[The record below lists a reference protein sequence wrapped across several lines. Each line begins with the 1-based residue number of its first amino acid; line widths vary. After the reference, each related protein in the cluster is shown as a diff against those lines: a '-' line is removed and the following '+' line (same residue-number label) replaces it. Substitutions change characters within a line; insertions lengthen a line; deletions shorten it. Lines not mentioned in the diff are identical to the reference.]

1 MDTSA
6 SAAPAATDPAPA
18 NGLSAF
24 GASLDKANI
33 PGAAFTLH
41 PPFFLNLKEKEPASP
56 RKERSVPDVAM
67 LDEAALPSPRSKRQA
82 SPTELVHESPSGDPR
97 LVKRPSVKRKQRSSD
112 EESSEGE
119 KAGAHFMQQQQQQ
132 QQQQQHEPALIL
144 AAPPP
149 GSGSR

>member
-1 MDTSA
+1 MDMSA

-18 NGLSAF
+18 NGLPAF
-24 GASLDKANI
+24 GASLDKAA
-33 PGAAFTLH
+33 GAAFALH

-82 SPTELVHESPSGDPR
+82 SPTELVHEGRSGNPR
-97 LVKRPSVKRKQRSSD
+97 LSKRPSVKRKSRSSD
-112 EESSEGE
+112 EDEGASRDTPAHGE
-119 KAGAHFMQQQQQQ
+119 AAVFGFEAMGLPPTKSTSATGA
-132 QQQQQHEPALIL
+132 
-144 AAPPP
+144 AAS